1 MTSYLLDADVF
12 IRAKNQHYGFDL
24 CPGFWSWIDRE
35 HAARKVFSIQRVYY
49 EVLKGQDDLS
59 DWAKQRKGMFL
70 KPDQSTTTS
79 LQQLSTWANGAG
91 YRQSAV
97 TAFMQK
103 ADFYLVAQ
111 AHAMGHTVVT
121 YEKPSPH
128 AVKSI
133 KIPDACNTLAVKWMT
148 PHAMLR
154 AEGAV
159 FDLYHRP
166 YPGT

>member
-1 MTSYLLDADVF
+1 MTAYLLDTDVF

-35 HAARKVFSIQRVYY
+35 HAAGKVFSIQRVYD
-49 EVLKGQDDLS
+49 ELLPGQDGLS
-59 DWAKQRKGMFL
+59 NWAKQRKGMFL
-70 KPDQSTTTS
+70 KPDQWTTS
-79 LQQLSTWANGAG
+79 SLRQLSTWANGAG
-91 YRQSAV
+91 YRQGAV

-121 YEKPSPH
+121 YEKPAPQS
-128 AVKSI
+128 VRSI
-133 KIPDACNTLAVKWMT
+133 KIPDACKALAVDWMA
-148 PHAMLR
+148 PHEMLR

-159 FDLYHRP
+159 FDLHQA
-166 YPGT
+166 

>member
-24 CPGFWSWIDRE
+24 CPGFWNWIDRE
-35 HAARKVFSIQRVYY
+35 HAAGRVFSIQRVY
-49 EVLKGQDDLS
+49 EELLLGKDDLS
-59 DWAKQRKGMFL
+59 SWAKQRKQMFL
-70 KPDQSTTTS
+70 KPDQSTPAS
-79 LQQLSTWANGAG
+79 LGRLSSWASGAG

-121 YEKPSPH
+121 NERPAPQ
-128 AVKSI
+128 AVRSI
-133 KIPDACNTLAVKWMT
+133 KIPDACEALHVLWMA
-148 PHAMLR
+148 PHEMLR
-154 AEGAV
+154 SEGVV
-159 FDLYHRP
+159 FDLS
-166 YPGT
+166 

>member
-1 MTSYLLDADVF
+1 MTTYLLDTDVF

-35 HAARKVFSIQRVYY
+35 HAAGRVFSIQRVYY
-49 EVLKGQDDLS
+49 ELLPGQDALS
-59 DWAKQRKGMFL
+59 EWAKQRKRMFL
-70 KPDQSTTTS
+70 TPDQSTTAS
-79 LQQLSTWANGAG
+79 LRQLSIWANGAG
-91 YRQSAV
+91 YRQSAI

-121 YEKPSPH
+121 YEKPAPQS
-128 AVKSI
+128 VRSV
-133 KIPDACNTLAVKWMT
+133 KIPDACNALTVDWMA
-148 PHAMLR
+148 PHDMLR

-159 FDLYHRP
+159 FDLQQ
-166 YPGT
+166 T